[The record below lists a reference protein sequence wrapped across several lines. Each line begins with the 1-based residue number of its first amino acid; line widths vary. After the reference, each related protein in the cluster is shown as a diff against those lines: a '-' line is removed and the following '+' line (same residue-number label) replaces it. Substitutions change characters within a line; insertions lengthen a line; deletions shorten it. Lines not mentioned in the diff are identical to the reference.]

1 MKILKINLSINT
13 ILSLVLIYPLILL
26 FPSLL
31 GYQAFFLTS
40 PYFFLVFIFLVFILI
55 IKKKIPYF
63 KLLPIIIS
71 LLVISI
77 INFSSLRYS
86 LPIFY
91 LAFII
96 LVMFFLKKVNT
107 TINMKSIPFFFLIYI
122 VCSIPFLFLEN
133 GQEVTGRFVG
143 FIGSPTVYAGVITT
157 LYILVSKG
165 WVVKSYKF
173 IISTIIV
180 FSLVYLTKTRLI
192 LIFILISPFLK
203 YFLENKIFF
212 SLKKVFLI
220 FLITIMSIYPLYEQ
234 VVKTFPSLVTLRYE
248 DNRDASFG
256 LRYFVY
262 KKLITEYSEGSF
274 TEKTFGKGNEYSR
287 TYIKDLFQFD
297 LMPHNDFIRIL
308 IDWGLIGLLMFIG
321 FLYKISTKNKE
332 TCFLSIVYMLLFY
345 SNMIFN
351 FFLISI
357 LIIFYFADKD
367 D

>member
-107 TINMKSIPFFFLIYI
+107 TINMKSIPFFF
-122 VCSIPFLFLEN
+122 
-133 GQEVTGRFVG
+133 
-143 FIGSPTVYAGVITT
+143 
-157 LYILVSKG
+157 
-165 WVVKSYKF
+165 SYLH
-173 IISTIIV
+173 
-180 FSLVYLTKTRLI
+180 SLLN
-192 LIFILISPFLK
+192 S
-203 YFLENKIFF
+203 
-212 SLKKVFLI
+212 
-220 FLITIMSIYPLYEQ
+220 
-234 VVKTFPSLVTLRYE
+234 
-248 DNRDASFG
+248 
-256 LRYFVY
+256 
-262 KKLITEYSEGSF
+262 
-274 TEKTFGKGNEYSR
+274 
-287 TYIKDLFQFD
+287 
-297 LMPHNDFIRIL
+297 
-308 IDWGLIGLLMFIG
+308 
-321 FLYKISTKNKE
+321 
-332 TCFLSIVYMLLFY
+332 LSILRKRTRGHRKVCWFHRVSNSLCGCNYY
-345 SNMIFN
+345 SLYSCFQRMGR
-351 FFLISI
+351 
-357 LIIFYFADKD
+357 
-367 D
+367 